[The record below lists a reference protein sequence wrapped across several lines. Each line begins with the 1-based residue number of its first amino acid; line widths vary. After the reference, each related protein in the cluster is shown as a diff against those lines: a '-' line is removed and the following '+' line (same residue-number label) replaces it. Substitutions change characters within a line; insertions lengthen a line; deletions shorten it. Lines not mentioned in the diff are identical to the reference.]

1 MWTATTRGFFSA
13 VQHRDD
19 PSLLVVRTR
28 DHADAATLRDWY
40 AAWQADMAK
49 IETALKGQPVAL
61 EGPTPT
67 ITSYEVSDYP
77 WRVIMP
83 RSAWGAFLA
92 ESVEDLDYGNFKDA
106 VKATQGADR
115 AAVYANV
122 WAALLR
128 LETLDPLGRR
138 PEYDERDEPWDLY
151 DDWERRQ
158 DEPFPTFS
166 DLDLSSLDEDEDW
179 PEVTAAQVTAYLE
192 DQERQEGKA

>member
-28 DHADAATLRDWY
+28 DHADATTLRDWY
-40 AAWQADMAK
+40 AAWQTDMAK
-49 IETALKGQPVAL
+49 IAHALSGKPAAL
-61 EGPTPT
+61 EGPVPA
-67 ITSYEVSDYP
+67 ITTYEFSDYP

-106 VKATQGADR
+106 VKHTQGADR
-115 AAVYANV
+115 AGVYANV

-128 LETLDPLGRR
+128 LEALDPMGRR
-138 PEYDERDEPWDLY
+138 PEYDERDEDWDRYYEWL
-151 DDWERRQ
+151 DRQ
-158 DEPFPTFS
+158 ADADEGADQPL
-166 DLDLSSLDEDEDW
+166 DLDEGW
-179 PEVTAAQVTAYLE
+179 PEVTSAQVTAYLE
-192 DQERQEGKA
+192 DQERQENAR